1 MISAIISVHVISSS
15 GTLYK
20 TLFVM
25 IYLINTVYTSKQ
37 VGGRVWVP
45 RFQKY

>member
-15 GTLYK
+15 GTYIKPCKL
-20 TLFVM
+20 
-25 IYLINTVYTSKQ
+25 YLINTVYTSKQ